1 MEKSKKPTILMIT
14 PALAGGSFI
23 ALKQFAEAASQQFNC
38 IILGLG
44 FYKNQSIHFKVIN
57 IPYFR
62 YDGLWGHLA
71 SKFTI
76 FGFLSEIPLYFTSL
90 FYLIKLK
97 PKIVIYN
104 GLATMIPLILPSK
117 LLGIKIVLSFRSWW
131 DEKRFG
137 FIKKI
142 MIVIGKYIDLAF
154 VNSDGSNNN
163 LSKIISSNKI
173 ITIGHHANIAYFK
186 KQDRNRLRT
195 DWNISNKFV
204 ISFVGRIDE
213 EKFCPFLFK
222 CIRKFKNDQRFQF
235 YFAGNGRLV
244 PDVKQLEKDQNN
256 VRYLGFINK
265 TEQLAEIYSVTD
277 LLWSY
282 ADETY
287 FARPAI
293 EAISCGT
300 PVIFPSTPAIGE
312 KIINRIKIEKSFLNK
327 DIGWMI
333 DLNLNQTIKIIKKIR
348 NHNMA
353 TKKRQHCR
361 QYGLKNYFMDPNMLL
376 VTKCKQLIDQLQ

>member
-1 MEKSKKPTILMIT
+1 MEKNKKPLILMIT

-23 ALKQFAEAASQQFNC
+23 ALKQFAEAASQQFDC
-38 IILGLG
+38 KILGLG
-44 FYKNQSIHFKVIN
+44 LYKNQSIHYKVIN

-76 FGFLSEIPLYFTSL
+76 FGFLSEIPLYLISIY
-90 FYLIKLK
+90 YLIKLK
-97 PKIVIYN
+97 PKIVIFN

-142 MIVIGKYIDLAF
+142 MLMIGKYVDLAF
-154 VNSDGSNNN
+154 VNSNGSNNN
-163 LSKIISSNKI
+163 LSKIILSNKI
-173 ITIGHHANIAYFK
+173 ITIGHHANMVYFQK
-186 KQDRNRLRT
+186 RDRNKLRT
-195 DWNISNKFV
+195 DWNISNKFI
-204 ISFVGRIDE
+204 ISFVGRIDD

-222 CIRKFKNDQRFQF
+222 CIREFKHDSRYQF
-235 YFAGNGRLV
+235 YFVGNGRLV
-244 PDVKQLEKDQNN
+244 SDVKQLEKDQNN
-256 VRYLGFINK
+256 VRYLGFISK
-265 TEQLAEIYSVTD
+265 TEQLAEIYTITD

-300 PVIFPSTPAIGE
+300 PVIFPSIPSIGE
-312 KIINRIKIEKSFLNK
+312 KIINKVKIKKSFLDKN
-327 DIGWMI
+327 IGWMI
-333 DLNLNQTIKIIKKIR
+333 DLHLNQTINTIKRIR
-348 NHNMA
+348 NLNLT
-353 TKKRQHCR
+353 TKKRKYCT
-361 QYGLKNYFMDPNMLL
+361 QYGLKNYYKDPNRLL
-376 VTKCKQLIDQLQ
+376 VAKCNQLINPL